1 MRNYFHINVSHL
13 QDICIFFAVSGNQP
27 STSELTSKCEIK
39 CAADM
44 NSDRKTTKVQ
54 QEIDDNLKRA
64 YGDVTQQEVPDRFTD
79 LLAQLRAAEA
89 GKAEPAEGADNAEN

>member
-1 MRNYFHINVSHL
+1 
-13 QDICIFFAVSGNQP
+13 
-27 STSELTSKCEIK
+27 
-39 CAADM
+39 M
-44 NSDRKTTKVQ
+44 NSDRKATKVQ

-89 GKAEPAEGADNAEN
+89 GKAEPAEGTDNAEN

>member
-1 MRNYFHINVSHL
+1 MIVSYL
-13 QDICIFFAVSGNQP
+13 RDIWILIAVSGNQRCAN
-27 STSELTSKCEIK
+27 ELTSKCEKK

-44 NSDRKTTKVQ
+44 NSDRKTAKVQ
-54 QEIDDNLKRA
+54 QEIDENLKRA

-89 GKAEPAEGADNAEN
+89 GPAEPAEGTDNVEN